1 MSTVTVPKISHPV
14 QTRIVEV
21 PPLNPGDY
29 LTRAEFERIYEAHP
43 EIKKAELLEGVV
55 YMPSPIGITRHS
67 EPHAQL
73 ITWCGVYAAATPG
86 VRLGDN
92 GTVRLD
98 WENEVQPDAF
108 LWIETERGGKAR
120 LTPDDYLEGA
130 PEFIA
135 EVAASSAAYDLHIK
149 KRVYQRSGV
158 QEYLA
163 IQMHEKRVD
172 WFVLQEGVY
181 TNLPEENKMIKSKVF
196 PGLWLN
202 VEAFW
207 AGNIAQLLATVQ
219 EGIASAEHTEF
230 VTRLQQKESQ

>member
-1 MSTVTVPKISHPV
+1 MSVVTVSKISPSAQAQV
-14 QTRIVEV
+14 IEV
-21 PPLNPGDY
+21 PPLNAGDS
-29 LTRAEFERIYEAHP
+29 LTRAEFERIYEVHP

-67 EPHAQL
+67 EPHAW
-73 ITWCGVYAAATPG
+73 ITGWLAVYCAATPG

-108 LWIETERGGKAR
+108 LWLERGGKAH
-120 LTPDDYLEGA
+120 LTPEDFLEGP

-172 WFVLQEGVY
+172 WFALQEGVY
-181 TNLPEENKMIKSKVF
+181 TNLPEEEGIIKSKVL
-196 PGLWLN
+196 PGLWFN
-202 VEAFW
+202 VTAFW
-207 AGNIAQLLATVQ
+207 AGNIAQLLATAQ
-219 EGIASAEHTEF
+219 EGIASTEHREF
-230 VTRLQQKESQ
+230 VTHLTHVLAPE

>member
-1 MSTVTVPKISHPV
+1 MNAVTVSKISPPAQAQV
-14 QTRIVEV
+14 AEV
-21 PPLNPGDY
+21 PPLNAGDS

-55 YMPSPIGITRHS
+55 CMPSLIGITRHS
-67 EPHAQL
+67 EPHAWL
-73 ITWCGVYAAATPG
+73 TGWLAVYCAATPG

-108 LWIETERGGKAR
+108 LWLETKLGGKAR
-120 LTPDDYLEGA
+120 VTADDFLEGS

-163 IQMHEKRVD
+163 IQIHEKRVD
-172 WFVLQEGVY
+172 WFALQEGVY
-181 TNLPEENKMIKSKVF
+181 TNLPEEEGSIKSKVL
-196 PGLWLN
+196 PGLWFN
-202 VEAFW
+202 VTAFW
-207 AGNIAQLLATVQ
+207 AGNNAQLLATVQ
-219 EGIASAEHTEF
+219 EGIASAEHREF
-230 VTRLQQKESQ
+230 VKRLQTEPQ